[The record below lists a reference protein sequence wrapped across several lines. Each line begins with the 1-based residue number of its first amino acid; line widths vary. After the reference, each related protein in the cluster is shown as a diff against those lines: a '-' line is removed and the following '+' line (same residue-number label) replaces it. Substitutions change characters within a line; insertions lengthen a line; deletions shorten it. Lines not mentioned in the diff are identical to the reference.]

1 MFKGLLAQVMY
12 HKLVAQ
18 NSGLKANSV
27 VMTGL
32 ELILAMLLHQVEVTE
47 NDNKIKRKDLRI
59 QQLESNLR
67 EASFAQCHSLRI
79 TGSKVCFEL

>member
-1 MFKGLLAQVMY
+1 MY

-67 EASFAQCHSLRI
+67 RRPLRNG
-79 TGSKVCFEL
+79 TA

>member
-1 MFKGLLAQVMY
+1 MY

-67 EASFAQCHSLRI
+67 EASFAQWHSFRI